1 VRVERR
7 GLVDGAYEVLKELIL
22 DQRLAP
28 GAHVNIDA
36 LAPELGVSQT
46 PIREAL
52 ARLEAE
58 GLVVKQQVRGRFL
71 VAPTL
76 DARSFEQLYEVRL
89 LLEPHAASLAAGAIT
104 AAELL
109 QLQRVDRS
117 MRAAQRGGSYREYRD
132 FSNQDARFHEVVA
145 AAGGNPILRDAVLR
159 LHSHQ
164 QLARLYRG
172 HGVDAEGGVPEH
184 EAILAAIADGD
195 GRRASASMRRH
206 LEGSRRRLRALL
218 HAAATPAGG

>member
-1 VRVERR
+1 MRVERR
-7 GLVDGAYEVLKELIL
+7 GLVEGAYEVLRELIL
-22 DQRLAP
+22 DQRLEP

-58 GLVVKQQVRGRFL
+58 GLVVKQQPRNRFL
-71 VAPTL
+71 VAPAL
-76 DARSFEQLYEVRL
+76 DGRSFEQLYEVRL
-89 LLEPHAASLAAGAIT
+89 LLEPQAAALAAAGI
-104 AAELL
+104 AAPDLELL
-109 QLQRVDRS
+109 QRSCRS
-117 MRAAQRGGSYREYRD
+117 MRSAGRGGSYREYRD

-145 AAGGNPILRDAVLR
+145 GAGGNPMLRDAIVR

-172 HGVDAEGGVPEH
+172 HGVDAEGGIPEH
-184 EAILAAIADGD
+184 EAVLAAIEAGD
-195 GRRASASMRRH
+195 GGAASAAMRRH
-206 LEGSRRRLRALL
+206 LEGSRRRLRAFL
-218 HAAATPAGG
+218 HAAPVREG